1 MAYKIPYSLYE
12 SGKLPESGGG
22 ICGMEL
28 FSFQP
33 VSTML
38 FERPKKK
45 KKSLIIKSD
54 IFFKLR
60 VLFK

>member
-1 MAYKIPYSLYE
+1 MAYKIPHSLYE

-22 ICGMEL
+22 IRGMEL

-45 KKSLIIKSD
+45 KSLIIKTD
-54 IFFKLR
+54 FFFLTKSLI
-60 VLFK
+60 